1 MSMTTIMIIV
11 WIAAAVVFAA
21 VEAASQ
27 GLTSIWFA
35 GGALCAGIAAYITD
49 KVLVQIV
56 VFLVISIILLIIT
69 RPMAKKRFNDKLVK
83 TNVEAIE
90 NGITIT
96 EVNGQG
102 GQVRADGKVWSAVT
116 SGEVIEKDT
125 EVKVKEVRGVTL
137 IVERR

>member
-11 WIAAAVVFAA
+11 WIIAAVVFAA

-35 GGALCAGIAAYITD
+35 GGALCGGIAAYITD
-49 KVLVQIV
+49 KVLVQVV
-56 VFLVISIILLIIT
+56 VFLAVSIILLIAT